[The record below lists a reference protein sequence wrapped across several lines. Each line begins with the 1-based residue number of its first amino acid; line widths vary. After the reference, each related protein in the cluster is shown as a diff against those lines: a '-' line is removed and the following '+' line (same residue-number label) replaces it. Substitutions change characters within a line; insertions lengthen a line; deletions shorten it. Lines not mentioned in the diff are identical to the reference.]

1 MRPQIRLY
9 EHPDFKPDERDVTL
23 LSTVCLV
30 LGLAITGALFIL
42 TMSCLLFWD
51 DCRSCESYHPSLIV
65 ARRLTRTKHI
75 LSSATGQ
82 HISQYDSYCPS
93 RRLLIPRY
101 AVPCWYFVATLI
113 FAQAR

>member
-51 DCRSCESYHPSLIV
+51 DCRSSYS
-65 ARRLTRTKHI
+65 I
-75 LSSATGQ
+75 LSHRPAYLPIRQ
-82 HISQYDSYCPS
+82 
-93 RRLLIPRY
+93 LLSE
-101 AVPCWYFVATLI
+101 
-113 FAQAR
+113 